1 MIDFF
6 PQVTKVNVL
15 NYHDADIL
23 QSVMSAKELLKH
35 LTFILNVGLAIH
47 KSTC

>member
-35 LTFILNVGLAIH
+35 IYTERW
-47 KSTC
+47 SCYT